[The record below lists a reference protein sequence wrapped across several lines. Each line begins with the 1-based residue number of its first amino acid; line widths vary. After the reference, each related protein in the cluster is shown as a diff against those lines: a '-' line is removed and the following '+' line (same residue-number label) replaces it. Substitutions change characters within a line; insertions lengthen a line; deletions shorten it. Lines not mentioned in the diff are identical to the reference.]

1 MAGNPSSDETPE
13 AKASANTTEEAEV
26 VSAEAPAEA
35 EQDGEVARLQ
45 QELEAA
51 RRRVNELARGLQDL
65 TKDREEFKQRLT
77 RERERMLDVERG
89 NVARTL
95 LEAIDELDL
104 AMAASHQDASP
115 LAQGVRMIRDSLL
128 SKAQATGIE
137 RIQVVGRPY
146 DPNVAEAADMEVT
159 PVQDDDQK
167 VVAEFRAGYRLKDR
181 VIRPARVK
189 VARYVAPAQA

>member
-1 MAGNPSSDETPE
+1 MDGNPRSDETPE
-13 AKASANTTEEAEV
+13 TQPPADTQVEA
-26 VSAEAPAEA
+26 ADDTQADAA
-35 EQDGEVARLQ
+35 QDGEVARLQ
-45 QELEAA
+45 AELEAA

-65 TKDREEFKQRLT
+65 TKDREEFKQRIT

-104 AMAASHQDASP
+104 VLNASQQDSSP
-115 LAQGVRMIRDSLL
+115 VVQGVRMIRDSLL

-146 DPNVAEAADMEVT
+146 DPNLAEAADMEVT
-159 PVQDDDQK
+159 PVPADDQK

>member
-1 MAGNPSSDETPE
+1 MDGNPRSDETPE
-13 AKASANTTEEAEV
+13 TQAPADTQVEAADDTQ
-26 VSAEAPAEA
+26 AEAA
-35 EQDGEVARLQ
+35 QDGEVARLQ
-45 QELEAA
+45 SELEAA

-65 TKDREEFKQRLT
+65 TKDREEFKQRIT

-104 AMAASHQDASP
+104 VLNASQQDTSP
-115 LAQGVRMIRDSLL
+115 VVQGVRMIRDSLL

-137 RIQVVGRPY
+137 RLQVVGRPY
-146 DPNVAEAADMEVT
+146 DPNLAEAADMEVT
-159 PVQDDDQK
+159 PVPADDQK

-181 VIRPARVK
+181 IIRPARVK

>member
-1 MAGNPSSDETPE
+1 MDGNPRSDETPE
-13 AKASANTTEEAEV
+13 TQAPADSEAEGA
-26 VSAEAPAEA
+26 SSDTQAEAA
-35 EQDGEVARLQ
+35 QDGEVARLQ
-45 QELEAA
+45 AELEAS

-65 TKDREEFKQRLT
+65 TKDREEFKQRIT

-104 AMAASHQDASP
+104 VLANSQQDTSP
-115 LAQGVRMIRDSLL
+115 LVQGVRMIRDSLL

-137 RIQVVGRPY
+137 RLEVVGRPY

-159 PVQDDDQK
+159 PVQGDDQK

-181 VIRPARVK
+181 IIRPARVK

>member
-1 MAGNPSSDETPE
+1 MDGNPRSDETPE
-13 AKASANTTEEAEV
+13 TQAPSDTEVEAAD
-26 VSAEAPAEA
+26 SDTQAEAA
-35 EQDGEVARLQ
+35 QDGEVARLQ
-45 QELEAA
+45 AELEAA

-65 TKDREEFKQRLT
+65 TKDREEFKQRIT

-104 AMAASHQDASP
+104 VLNASQQDTSP
-115 LAQGVRMIRDSLL
+115 VVQGVRMIRDSLL

-137 RIQVVGRPY
+137 RLQVVGRPY
-146 DPNVAEAADMEVT
+146 DPNLAEAADMEVT
-159 PVQDDDQK
+159 PVPADDQK

-181 VIRPARVK
+181 IIRPARVK
-189 VARYVAPAQA
+189 VARYVAPAEA

>member
-1 MAGNPSSDETPE
+1 MDGNPRSDETPE
-13 AKASANTTEEAEV
+13 TQAPSDTQVEAAG
-26 VSAEAPAEA
+26 SDTQAEAA
-35 EQDGEVARLQ
+35 QDGEVARLQ
-45 QELEAA
+45 AELESA

-65 TKDREEFKQRLT
+65 TKDREEFKQRIT

-104 AMAASHQDASP
+104 VLNASQQDTSP
-115 LAQGVRMIRDSLL
+115 VVQGVRMIRDSLL

-137 RIQVVGRPY
+137 RLQVVGRPF
-146 DPNVAEAADMEVT
+146 DPNLAEAADMEVT
-159 PVQDDDQK
+159 PVPADDQK

-181 VIRPARVK
+181 IIRPARVK

>member
-1 MAGNPSSDETPE
+1 MDGNPRSDETPE
-13 AKASANTTEEAEV
+13 TQAPSDTQVEAAG
-26 VSAEAPAEA
+26 SDTQAEAA
-35 EQDGEVARLQ
+35 QYGEVARLQ
-45 QELEAA
+45 AELESA

-65 TKDREEFKQRLT
+65 TKDREEFKQRIT

-104 AMAASHQDASP
+104 VLSASQQDTSP
-115 LAQGVRMIRDSLL
+115 VVQGVRMIRDSLL

-137 RIQVVGRPY
+137 RLQVVGRPF
-146 DPNVAEAADMEVT
+146 DPNLAEAADMEVT
-159 PVQDDDQK
+159 PVPADDQK

-181 VIRPARVK
+181 IIRPARVK

>member
-13 AKASANTTEEAEV
+13 AKASANTTEEAEG

-51 RRRVNELARGLQDL
+51 HRRVNELARGLQDL

>member
-1 MAGNPSSDETPE
+1 MDGNPRSDETPE
-13 AKASANTTEEAEV
+13 TQAPSDTQVEAAD
-26 VSAEAPAEA
+26 SDTQAEAA
-35 EQDGEVARLQ
+35 QDGEVARLQ
-45 QELEAA
+45 AELEAA

-65 TKDREEFKQRLT
+65 TKDREEFKQRIT

-89 NVARTL
+89 NVAHTL

-104 AMAASHQDASP
+104 VLNASQQDTSP
-115 LAQGVRMIRDSLL
+115 VVQGVRMIRDSLL

-137 RIQVVGRPY
+137 RIQVMGRPY
-146 DPNVAEAADMEVT
+146 DPNVAEAMDMEVT
-159 PVQDDDQK
+159 PVPADDQK

-189 VARYVAPAQA
+189 VARYVAPAEA

>member
-137 RIQVVGRPY
+137 RIQVMGRPY

>member
-1 MAGNPSSDETPE
+1 MDGNPRSDETPE
-13 AKASANTTEEAEV
+13 TQADTEAAPNEPSVRSAQDAEV
-26 VSAEAPAEA
+26 E
-35 EQDGEVARLQ
+35 RLQ
-45 QELEAA
+45 AELEAA

-65 TKDREEFKQRLT
+65 TKDREEFKQRIT
-77 RERERMLDVERG
+77 RERERMIDVERG

-104 AMAASHQDASP
+104 ALAASQQDTSP

-181 VIRPARVK
+181 IIRPARVK

>member
-13 AKASANTTEEAEV
+13 AKASANTTEEAEG

-51 RRRVNELARGLQDL
+51 HRRVNQLARGLQDL

>member
-1 MAGNPSSDETPE
+1 MDGNPRSDETPE
-13 AKASANTTEEAEV
+13 TQAPADSEAEGA
-26 VSAEAPAEA
+26 SSDTQAEAV
-35 EQDGEVARLQ
+35 QDGEVARLQ
-45 QELEAA
+45 AELEAS
-51 RRRVNELARGLQDL
+51 RRRVNELARGLQVL
-65 TKDREEFKQRLT
+65 TKDQEEFKQRIT

-104 AMAASHQDASP
+104 VLANSQQDASP
-115 LAQGVRMIRDSLL
+115 LVQGVRMIRDSLL

-137 RIQVVGRPY
+137 RLQVVGRPY
-146 DPNVAEAADMEVT
+146 DPNLAEAADMEVT

-181 VIRPARVK
+181 IIRPARVK